1 LRRCL
6 RSKLFKSVI
15 LCIGY
20 EVFILTSV
28 ENQLLLI
35 SYITLA
41 AVIAM
46 IYGMRRIFI
55 LERKIVRLEKFIL
68 PGKKP
73 KVESVIKAKKRR
85 KK

>member
-1 LRRCL
+1 MA
-6 RSKLFKSVI
+6 SI
-15 LCIGY
+15 
-20 EVFILTSV
+20 
-28 ENQLLLI
+28 ENQILLI

-55 LERKIVRLEKFIL
+55 LESKIVRLERAIL
-68 PGKKP
+68 GDRVARMSP
-73 KVESVIKAKKRR
+73 AKR

>member
-1 LRRCL
+1 M
-6 RSKLFKSVI
+6 
-15 LCIGY
+15 
-20 EVFILTSV
+20 FILASV

-55 LERKIVRLEKFIL
+55 LERKIVRLEKFIVS
-68 PGKKP
+68 GKKP
-73 KVESVIKAKKRR
+73 KVESVTKAKKGR